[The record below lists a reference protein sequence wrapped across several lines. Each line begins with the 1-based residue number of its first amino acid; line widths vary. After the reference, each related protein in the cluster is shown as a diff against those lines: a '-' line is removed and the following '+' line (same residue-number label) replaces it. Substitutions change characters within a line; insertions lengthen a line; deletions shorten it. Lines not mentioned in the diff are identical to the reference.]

1 MPIPNGRNLRRGSRY
16 TAATRLRVEAL
27 EAIQLMAANPLAGF
41 LTGPAAGQPLDIALG
56 YLNAHEADFGLSG
69 DDPARAFLT
78 NEYADKG
85 TGATHIYLRQGL
97 DGLKVLNQDLS
108 ITVAKDGSIVAINGT
123 FDPYL
128 GTLTPL
134 ATTPAISATDAA
146 HDAAKALGTLDT
158 GTVTVTAAPTGVDMS
173 TVLAAAGI
181 SQNPIPAHLEYV
193 AAKNGSPI
201 LAWDVVIKTLHD
213 ENWYDAAVNAQT
225 GAFIYAANWVD
236 HFAAS
241 YTVYGQPNA
250 TRSPDDGPRVAIA
263 DPADPVASP
272 YGWQTT
278 KAATGAEFT
287 DTRGNNVRAQE
298 DHAANNSGLG
308 FRPNAGAS
316 LNFDFPIDFTLDPTK
331 YESATITNTFYWTNV
346 YHDVLYQYGF
356 DEVAGN
362 FQTNN
367 YGHGGLGSDQVEADA
382 QDGSGVNNANFATPP
397 DGTSGR
403 MQMYIFNIT
412 NPNRDGDLDPEIIVH
427 ELGHGLS
434 NRLTGGPANSGALQT
449 FQSRGMGEGWSDY
462 WSLALLEKPSDTAT
476 TPRPLGTYVLGQPVT
491 GSGVRRYP
499 YDTDLG
505 VNPQTIAAYNSDTS
519 GPGSTPEVH
528 NTGELWVDA
537 LWDMHWAL
545 VGKYGFDPDLYHGK
559 GGNNLSIQ
567 LIVDA
572 MKIQPVNPTFAQA
585 RDAILKADMLL
596 DGGTDLPQIWGAFA
610 RRGMGLSF
618 NSGADSTATVVKP
631 ATDTPNFLSVT
642 ATATAGLTEGTV
654 YNNIVVATIADPNGG
669 GLPASAYTA
678 RVDFGDGTSPIIG
691 TVIPSGNNT
700 YNVTATHSYLQ
711 GGKYKETVTVG
722 RTDGSGTASGT
733 VTVPVADL
741 PLTTQPLGTS
751 LNVDEGAP
759 TDVEFGTFTSTSPVA
774 KTPGGFT
781 ATVDYGN
788 GVAVPATITATG
800 TQNVFSVHT
809 NHIFQGGVTQAV
821 ATVTAPGGTTVT
833 LTLPVQVNDGAL
845 TIPPGTGSVTAVED
859 TPLTTPLAA
868 FTDGDLQ
875 LHPAT
880 YYTATVNWGDGVT
893 GTATVVANTLG
904 NPGFSVLGS
913 HIYKLAKLPYVAQ
926 VTIHDGDVSTAATS
940 VNVSVE
946 ASPIL
951 PDSVTVNTVEGAP
964 FTGVVAAFET
974 PQDKLLRGT
983 DFLATVDYGDGLPVP
998 ARVSYEGNAHFTV
1011 IGTHAFAFGETT
1023 ATTTLTRVQA
1033 PDLKPPLPTLTA
1045 TVVVSPATIVI
1056 GTAPTLSGQE
1066 GVELPALVANFTS
1079 GNPQSTQTDFTATVN
1094 WGDGT
1099 TTNGRVA
1106 SNGPGAGFRVI
1117 DAHTYAQQATYVV
1130 STTISGKNG
1139 STAYGFVNAV
1149 VADAPLTVTVAPP
1162 AASQK
1167 VAFAGNVA
1175 TFSSQNPQAQIAKFS
1190 ATIRWGDGTTS
1201 VGTVA
1206 PGPYPG
1212 TFLVGGGHTYAEG
1225 GPYTVSVTVVSTGGS
1240 TADGAA
1246 TISVGDILLP
1256 ISGALSPASD
1266 SGRSNAD
1273 GITNVTTP
1281 TFFGQGVAN
1290 STVHLFV
1297 RRSDA
1302 AGPVPA
1308 GTGPVDASGHWSVAT
1323 TPLADGAYAV
1333 FASAIDAMG
1342 RPTSG
1347 PTQLLPTPGRGPLV
1361 IDTAGPRVSGLKLD
1375 PRRGQLVINF
1385 VDGGGGLDGSAL
1397 SAATDYAIRSMAG
1410 RGAGLNVTG
1419 IALTPASVGGTETV
1433 TVTLNGGKRLRGGA
1447 YSVDLSAAGLVDL
1460 AGNKLDERYFVAFP
1474 SLYSTPGADYIAQLD
1489 TNGTAAAFPIQLI
1502 PPSEIKAAARHTSFI
1517 KGKTRFRFA
1526 R

>member
-1 MPIPNGRNLRRGSRY
+1 
-16 TAATRLRVEAL
+16 
-27 EAIQLMAANPLAGF
+27 MAAGPLSGF
-41 LTGPAAGQPLDIALG
+41 LSGPASGQPLDLVTS
-56 YLNAHEADFGLSG
+56 YLKAHGADFGLTG
-69 DDPARAFLT
+69 DDVSRMAVT
-78 NEYADKG
+78 DQYSDTKTG
-85 TGATHIYLRQGL
+85 TTHIYLQQGL
-97 DGLKVLNQDLS
+97 DGLKVVDQDLTA
-108 ITVAKDGSIVAINGT
+108 TVARDGSIVAIYGK
-123 FDPYL
+123 FDP
-128 GTLTPL
+128 
-134 ATTPAISATDAA
+134 
-146 HDAAKALGTLDT
+146 ALGTLPS
-158 GTVTVTAAPTGVDMS
+158 AATPPAPALD
-173 TVLAAAGI
+173 VLAAVHDAAAGLGIADSGAAVVVTTPAAGVDQFQTLSAPGI
-181 SQNPIPAHLEYV
+181 SKDPIQARLQYTV
-193 AAKNGSPI
+193 GADGTASLGWK
-201 LAWDVVIKTLHD
+201 VVVQTPDHKH
-213 ENWYDAAVNAQT
+213 WYDAAVDGTT
-225 GAFIYAANWVD
+225 GKLVKSADWVD
-236 HFAAS
+236 QYTDS
-241 YTVYGQPNA
+241 YNVYAQNTPGTQGP
-250 TRSPDDGPRVAIA
+250 TFGPRTIVQN
-263 DPADPVASP
+263 PADPVASP
-272 YGWQTT
+272 SGWHDTT
-278 KAATGAEFT
+278 ANNTVQYTTA
-287 DTRGNNVRAQE
+287 RGNNVQAHE
-298 DHAANNSGLG
+298 DHAANNSDTG
-308 FRPNAGAS
+308 FSPDGGAK
-316 LNFDFPIDFTLDPTK
+316 LNFDFPVDFTLDPTK
-331 YESATITNTFYWTNV
+331 YVSAAVTNEFYWVNV
-346 YHDVLYQYGF
+346 EHDIWYQYGF
-356 DEVAGN
+356 DEAAGN
-362 FQTNN
+362 FQANN
-367 YGHGGLGSDQVEADA
+367 FGHGGLGSDQVQADA
-382 QDGSGVNNANFATPP
+382 QDGSGIDNANFATPP

-403 MQMYIFNIT
+403 MQMYLFNIT
-412 NPNRDGDLDPEIIVH
+412 NPQRDGDLDSEIVMH
-427 ELGHGLS
+427 EYGHGLS
-434 NRLTGGPANSGALQT
+434 NRLTGGPANSSALQEA
-449 FQSRGMGEGWSDY
+449 QSGGMGEGWSDY
-462 WSLALLEKPSDTAT
+462 WSLLFSQQSGDTAN
-476 TPRPLGTYVLGQPVT
+476 TPRPLVTYSINDPAGI
-491 GSGVRRYP
+491 RRKP
-499 YDTDLG
+499 YSYDMMVD
-505 VNPQTIAAYNSDTS
+505 PQTIADYNADATQ
-519 GPGSTPEVH
+519 EVH
-528 NTGELWVDA
+528 NTGEIWA
-537 LWDMHWAL
+537 ETLWDMTWNLNA
-545 VGKYGFDPDLYHGK
+545 KYGFSNDFYHGT
-559 GGNNLSIQ
+559 GGDNLAIQ
-567 LIVDA
+567 LILDG

-618 NSGADSTATVVKP
+618 NSGADAKATTVTP

-669 GLPASAYTA
+669 GLPASAYAA

-691 TVIPSGNNT
+691 TVVPSGNNT

-711 GGKYKETVTVG
+711 GGKYRETVTVG

-788 GVAVPATITATG
+788 RVAVPATITATG

-913 HIYKLAKLPYVAQ
+913 HNYKLAKLPYVAQ

-951 PDSVTVNTVEGAP
+951 PDSATVNTVEGAP

-1045 TVVVSPATIVI
+1045 TVVVSPATIAI

-1240 TADGAA
+1240 TAAGAA

-1375 PRRGQLVINF
+1375 PRRGQLVISF